1 VPIPA
6 VLPVLTL
13 LTWLRRLS
21 LLAGRRALAA
31 WGLMLVLQ
39 GAPAQTVELPV
50 LDIARQ
56 DGALVIDFQARP
68 VLSKA
73 VEEAMQK
80 GVPLY
85 FVAQATVLRSRW
97 YWRDERVARATRTWR
112 LSYQPLTG
120 QWRVSLGG
128 LGQTVAS
135 ASEALAIVSRA
146 SGWRIAEP
154 GEIEPGERYHVEF
167 SFRLDNTQLPR
178 PMQLDLAAQA
188 DWRLA
193 VERNV
198 RLD

>member
-1 VPIPA
+1 MPIPA

-21 LLAGRRALAA
+21 LLAGRRAFAA

-39 GAPAQTVELPV
+39 GAQAQAVELPV

-56 DGALVIDFQARP
+56 DGALVLDFQARP

-188 DWRLA
+188 DWRLS

>member
-1 VPIPA
+1 M
-6 VLPVLTL
+6 LS
-13 LTWLRRLS
+13 WLRRVAHRAGRGA
-21 LLAGRRALAA
+21 LLALGLLLALRVALAQA
-31 WGLMLVLQ
+31 VD
-39 GAPAQTVELPV
+39 LPV
-50 LDIARQ
+50 FDIARQ
-56 DGALVIDFQARP
+56 DGGLVLDFQARP

-85 FVAQATVLRSRW
+85 FVAQATVLRPRW

-135 ASEALAIVSRA
+135 AAEALAIVSRA

-154 GEIEPGERYHVEF
+154 GEIEPGERYQVEF

-188 DWRLA
+188 DWRLS
-193 VERNV
+193 VERSV
-198 RLD
+198 RLE

>member
-1 VPIPA
+1 MPTSAVPF
-6 VLPVLTL
+6 LPTP
-13 LTWLRRLS
+13 WLRRALR
-21 LLAGRRALAA
+21 LAGRMALLCLGLLLA
-31 WGLMLVLQ
+31 WR
-39 GAPAQTVELPV
+39 GAVAQTVELPV
-50 LDIARQ
+50 FDIARQ
-56 DGALVIDFQARP
+56 DGGLVIDFQARP

-85 FVAQATVLRSRW
+85 FVAQATVLRPRW

-120 QWRVSLGG
+120 QWRVSLGA

-135 ASEALAIVSRA
+135 ATEALAIVSRA
-146 SGWRIAEP
+146 SGWRIAEA
-154 GEIEPGERYHVEF
+154 GEIEPGERYQVEF

-188 DWRLA
+188 DWRLS
-193 VERNV
+193 VERSV
-198 RLD
+198 RLE